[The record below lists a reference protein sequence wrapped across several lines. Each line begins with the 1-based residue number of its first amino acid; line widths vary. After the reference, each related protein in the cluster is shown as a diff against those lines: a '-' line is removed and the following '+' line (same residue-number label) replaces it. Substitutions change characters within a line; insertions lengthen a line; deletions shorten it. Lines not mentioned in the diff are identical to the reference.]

1 MSLNYFDKKG
11 SIGYY
16 KGATVYMYPG
26 EYEKYKDKVKDGI
39 IVVDY
44 EGTMVK
50 NGYVI
55 GIMKSNG
62 NVVDMEGKVFYSRK
76 DKEERKVEEFSFSN
90 YSKTVDKFFEEL
102 KALDNC

>member
-1 MSLNYFDKKG
+1 MGLNYFDKKG
-11 SIGYY
+11 TIGNYHGV
-16 KGATVYMYPG
+16 KVYMYPG
-26 EYEKYKDKVKDGI
+26 EYEKYKNKLKDSI
-39 IVVDY
+39 IIVDY

-55 GIMKSNG
+55 GTLKSNG
-62 NVVDMEGKVFYSRK
+62 HVVDAEIKVSYICEK
-76 DKEERKVEEFSFSN
+76 KTEEFSFAN